1 MTAATAP
8 DAPRPLVALALV
20 SLGHGLNHLLVMA
33 VPPLVVVWTA
43 TFAVDYA
50 AIGLV
55 MAAVAVASAAAVLP
69 VGFLVDRVPARLVL
83 IAGLTVISLATIGF
97 GLAQSYWHL
106 LACGVL
112 AGLGNTVFHPCGY
125 TILSAAVPRAWLG
138 RAFSIH
144 TFAGYAG
151 FAATPAILGLALL
164 YGDWRAALI
173 AMGCA
178 GLTVAALMAL
188 ARRQLHDGRERRGDA
203 AQGAQGAQ
211 GGRAGFGRKN
221 AATGIGLLL
230 SLPVA
235 MCFLFFLLT
244 TIAYWGFDG
253 FLPAALFEHHGV
265 PEATGT
271 FALSVFFGF
280 TALGILAGGVLA
292 DRTHRHGLTA
302 ALGFS
307 VAAAAIF
314 LIGEIE
320 GSIAAIHIL
329 IAIAGLGSG
338 VVTPSRD
345 LIVRKVT
352 PTGETGKVFA
362 FMTFGMD
369 AGSALAP
376 PAFGLLMDGGQA
388 LWLFRATA
396 LMLLLS
402 ILTVAATRRVHTRME
417 PHPHGT

>member
-1 MTAATAP
+1 MTAAVL
-8 DAPRPLVALALV
+8 DAPRPVAAVALV

-43 TFAVDYA
+43 AFGVDYA

-55 MAAVAVASAAAVLP
+55 MAAVAVASAVAVLP

-83 IAGLTVISLATIGF
+83 IAGLVAISLATIGF
-97 GLAQSYWHL
+97 GLAQSYWQL

-125 TILSAAVPRAWLG
+125 TILSATVPRAWLG

-164 YGDWRAALI
+164 YWDWRGALI

-178 GLTVAALMAL
+178 GLAVAAAMAL
-188 ARRQLHDGRERRGDA
+188 RRHLLQDGRGRRGAGGERDRRMG
-203 AQGAQGAQ
+203 GAGGGA
-211 GGRAGFGRKN
+211 
-221 AATGIGLLL
+221 GIGLLL
-230 SLPVA
+230 SPPVA

-265 PEATGT
+265 PEASGT

-280 TALGILAGGVLA
+280 SALGILAGGVLA
-292 DRTHRHGLTA
+292 DRTHRHGLVA
-302 ALGFS
+302 GLGFS
-307 VAAAAIF
+307 VAAGAIF

-320 GSIAAIHIL
+320 SSLAAIHAL

-345 LIVRKVT
+345 LIVRQVT
-352 PTGETGKVFA
+352 PPEATGKVYA

-396 LMLLLS
+396 AMLLLS

-417 PHPHGT
+417 YRP

>member
-1 MTAATAP
+1 MTAVVL
-8 DAPRPLVALALV
+8 DAPRPVAAVALV

-43 TFAVDYA
+43 SFGVDYA

-55 MAAVAVASAAAVLP
+55 MAAVAVASAVAVLP

-83 IAGLTVISLATIGF
+83 IAGLSAISLATIGF
-97 GLAQSYWHL
+97 GLAQSYWQL

-125 TILSAAVPRAWLG
+125 TILSATVPRAWLG

-164 YGDWRAALI
+164 YWDWRGALI

-178 GLTVAALMAL
+178 GLAVAAAMAL
-188 ARRQLHDGRERRGDA
+188 GRHLLQDGRGRRGERDRRMG
-203 AQGAQGAQ
+203 GAGA
-211 GGRAGFGRKN
+211 
-221 AATGIGLLL
+221 GIGLLL
-230 SLPVA
+230 SPPVA

-265 PEATGT
+265 PEASGT

-280 TALGILAGGVLA
+280 SALGILAGGVLA
-292 DRTHRHGLTA
+292 DRTHRHGLVA
-302 ALGFS
+302 GLGFS
-307 VAAAAIF
+307 VAAGAIF

-320 GSIAAIHIL
+320 SSLAAIHAL

-345 LIVRKVT
+345 LIVRQVT
-352 PTGETGKVFA
+352 PPEATGKVYA

-396 LMLLLS
+396 AMLLLS

-417 PHPHGT
+417 YRP

>member
-1 MTAATAP
+1 MTAGAL
-8 DAPRPLVALALV
+8 DAPRPVATVALV

-43 TFAVDYA
+43 SFGVDYA

-55 MAAVAVASAAAVLP
+55 MAAVAVASAVAVLP

-83 IAGLTVISLATIGF
+83 IAGLSAISLATIGF
-97 GLAQSYWHL
+97 GLAQSYWQL

-125 TILSAAVPRAWLG
+125 TILSATVPRAWLG
-138 RAFSIH
+138 RAFSLH

-178 GLTVAALMAL
+178 GLAVAALMAC
-188 ARRQLHDGRERRGDA
+188 ARRLLQDGRGRG
-203 AQGAQGAQ
+203 GARAEGY
-211 GGRAGFGRKN
+211 GRGGFGRAGV
-221 AATGIGLLL
+221 GLLL
-230 SLPVA
+230 SPPVA

-265 PEATGT
+265 PEASGT

-280 TALGILAGGVLA
+280 SALGILAGGVLA
-292 DRTHRHGLTA
+292 DRTHRHGLVA
-302 ALGFS
+302 GLGFS
-307 VAAAAIF
+307 VAAGAIF
-314 LIGEIE
+314 AIGEIE
-320 GSIAAIHIL
+320 SSMAAILAL
-329 IAIAGLGSG
+329 IAVAGLGSG

-352 PTGETGKVFA
+352 PPEATGKVFA

-396 LMLLLS
+396 AMLLLS

-417 PHPHGT
+417 TRMETGP